1 MLGAIIGDI
10 AGSIYEFDKSL
21 YNKDKVPQPLYNSSC
36 FLTDDSVMTL
46 AIADAC
52 MTWRNLGFSINSK
65 ADTNAIKAL
74 SYCAEKSMHI
84 FGNMYPNMGYGGM
97 FKQWLKQ
104 ETPKPYGSKGNGAL
118 MRVSPVGWVAETEF
132 EAIEMAKAVT
142 SVTHN
147 TDEAIN
153 GATAVALAILHGR
166 FNTIESRIISLT
178 YDFVDVV
185 DEIYPKVN
193 ERLEYSKFELFN
205 YYRDNGY
212 EGWLC
217 NDTLPQAALCLLLG
231 MRTYNPLNWAISI
244 GGDSDTLGAIVGSI
258 SQAFGNLYMTNKEM
272 ICFAFKLSEY
282 PKLCEIDTKFCSRF
296 NVRKIGIKKN
306 PAVWK

>member
-21 YNKDKVPQPLYNSSC
+21 YNKDKTLQPLYKDSC

-46 AIADAC
+46 AVADAC
-52 MTWRNLGFSINSK
+52 MTWRKLGFSIKSK
-65 ADTNAIKAL
+65 ADTKAIKSL
-74 SYCAEKSMHI
+74 SYLAEKAMHE
-84 FGNMYPNMGYGGM
+84 FGNAYPNMGYGGM
-97 FKQWLKQ
+97 FRKWLKQ
-104 ETPKPYGSKGNGAL
+104 KEPKPYGSIGNGAL
-118 MRVSPVGWVAETEF
+118 MRVSPVGWVADNEF
-132 EAIEMAKAVT
+132 EATEMAKAVT

-153 GATAVALAILHGR
+153 GAIVVAIAILHGR
-166 FNTIESRIISLT
+166 FNTIMSRIGSLT
-178 YDFVDVV
+178 YGFVNIV

-193 ERLEYSKFELFN
+193 ERLEHSGIDLFN

-231 MRTYNPLNWAISI
+231 IKTNNPLNWAISI

-258 SQAFGNLYMTNKEM
+258 SQAFGNLHMT
-272 ICFAFKLSEY
+272 KLELFNFNMKLLEF
-282 PKLCEIDTKFCSRF
+282 PKLYEIDSRF
-296 NVRKIGIKKN
+296 CKQFGVRKIETR
-306 PAVWK
+306 